1 MAVHLIKSQ
10 CSRRKQNW
18 FKRLGESTIS
28 SLPASV
34 QPCVDVLHKSASREA
49 YELALHPA
57 MSLTNF
63 KILVKWQ
70 KINGVGLI
78 DGKDDRKA
86 ADDYIHCI

>member
-1 MAVHLIKSQ
+1 M
-10 CSRRKQNW
+10 
-18 FKRLGESTIS
+18 
-28 SLPASV
+28 

-86 ADDYIHCI
+86 ADDYIHCIWKAVEEKERL